1 MTKYDMNLPLPVA
14 DMDGEERNIMDGL
27 WQDFTATMTNLAHL
41 ILADDAYEREV
52 EYTHRENKDAPEYII
67 KKRINPSCG
76 SVIFHVGFGY
86 GEYVDICVD
95 VERVIPREH
104 IELICH
110 HKLNGLSAI
119 AKKFCELYR
128 KTS

>member
-41 ILADDAYEREV
+41 ILADDAYEKDV
-52 EYTHRENKDAPEYII
+52 EYRHQENKDAPTYII
-67 KKRINPSCG
+67 VKKVNPSCG
-76 SVIFHVGFGY
+76 CVMFLTRFAY
-86 GEYVDICVD
+86 GEYVNISVD

>member
-27 WQDFTATMTNLAHL
+27 WQDFTATMTNLAHF
-41 ILADDAYEREV
+41 ILADDAYEKEV
-52 EYTHRENKDAPEYII
+52 EYTHRENKDAPEYTIV
-67 KKRINPSCG
+67 KRVNPSCG
-76 SVIFHVGFGY
+76 SVMFRVGFGY
-86 GEYVDICVD
+86 GEYVTISVD

>member
-1 MTKYDMNLPLPVA
+1 MSIALDSGIDYAVAKKIGMLP
-14 DMDGEERNIMDGL
+14 
-27 WQDFTATMTNLAHL
+27 
-41 ILADDAYEREV
+41 
-52 EYTHRENKDAPEYII
+52 APESKMTFICEYDHSGRSWYAARSALTFSLVII
-67 KKRINPSCG
+67 SPFLLMFR
-76 SVIFHVGFGY
+76 VGFGY
-86 GEYVDICVD
+86 GEYVTISVD